1 MGTTALRQLLKNLC
15 SNSLWN
21 YGVFW
26 KLTHQTD
33 LILSWEDGYCH
44 QPKPRETV
52 DRATDNIYFGEA
64 NEISF
69 KKRATCIHEGG
80 SPIGLAV
87 ADMSHLQYTFGK
99 GVVGEVATTGNH
111 SWVLLDGLRTSESDS
126 NLVPDFPDEW
136 LLQFA
141 LGVKTILLVPV
152 LPHGVLQFGSLET
165 VPAHSKLNLNV
176 LHWFLVSESHC
187 ICVCECT
194 PRPSDCRSSY
204 IYLSCPFKQ
213 VDEDLAV
220 VAFMKDRFNDIHNL
234 MGKAVS
240 SNLNRGI
247 EAPYSWSQL
256 SGLMENTYESSTVG
270 INPLK
275 VETSENIGDNRQ
287 NDNLLSTLEQFVQFP
302 TIEDP
307 HFGIDPSVLK
317 NAAECEIGVPAFCST
332 GEANKVNQSTHTSL
346 LDMVEN
352 QIFGLSCQEEEL
364 FAFSQ
369 YGSYNS
375 GVFGESFGGFNSNTA
390 GSAAEQLFK
399 FNNATRHNSL
409 NNFFEF
415 PEASELHKALGTSF
429 QRQTNEQIWDLSI
442 SIDDTCSSSG
452 VQKDLISSINP
463 PWFSNGCDAENL
475 LEASVAK
482 DDTSSSIS
490 DGIKSCTTSSRQFSA
505 SYKQLKF
512 EEGGPVECEPM
523 IWSHISALPA
533 TRKTSSSF
541 TGMMNTVVDNE
552 QEEKGTKGH
561 TPTQPR
567 REQKLSGTNARRAK
581 PGNSPKLRP
590 RDRQLIQDRVKEL
603 RELVP
608 NGAKCSI
615 DGLLDRTIKHMTYLR
630 SMTNQAEKLKSY
642 AHQDQEAP
650 RCNNTNET
658 PSGSSNGTSRAFELG
673 NKLQISPIVVE
684 DLEHPGHMLI
694 EMLCDEHGLFLEI
707 AQAIR
712 RLELTVLKGVME
724 TRSNN
729 LWAHFVV
736 EAPRGFHR
744 MDVFWPLLHLLQR
757 RRSSL
762 SSKI

>member
-1 MGTTALRQLLKNLC
+1 MGTTALRQLLKTLC
-15 SNSLWN
+15 SNSLWT

-26 KLTHQTD
+26 KLKHQTD

-52 DRATDNIYFGEA
+52 DRATDSIYFGEA

-69 KKRATCIHEGG
+69 KKCATGMHEGG
-80 SPIGLAV
+80 SAGYPIGLAV
-87 ADMSHLQYTFGK
+87 ADMSHLHYTFGK
-99 GVVGEVATTGNH
+99 GVVGEVASTGNH
-111 SWVLLDGLRTSESDS
+111 SWVLLDGLRTSVSDS
-126 NLVPDFPDEW
+126 NLVSDCPDEW

-165 VPAHSKLNLNV
+165 V
-176 LHWFLVSESHC
+176 
-187 ICVCECT
+187 
-194 PRPSDCRSSY
+194 
-204 IYLSCPFKQ
+204 
-213 VDEDLAV
+213 DEDLAV

-234 MGKAVS
+234 MGKAVP

-247 EAPYSWSQL
+247 QAPYSWSLL

-275 VETSENIGDNRQ
+275 VETSEDIGNNRR
-287 NDNLLSTLEQFVQFP
+287 NDNLLSTLEQFMQFP

-317 NAAECEIGVPAFCST
+317 NAGECEIGVPAFCST
-332 GEANKVNQSTHTSL
+332 GEANTVNQSTHTSV

-369 YGSYNS
+369 NGGYNF

-399 FNNATRHNSL
+399 FNNDTRHNSV

-415 PEASELHKALGTSF
+415 PETSELHKALGTSF
-429 QRQTNEQIWDLSI
+429 QRQTNEQLWDLSI

-512 EEGGPVECEPM
+512 EEGGPMECEPM
-523 IWSHISALPA
+523 IWSHTSALPA

-541 TGMMNTVVDNE
+541 TGMMNTVVDDE

-561 TPTQPR
+561 TPTQPK

-615 DGLLDRTIKHMTYLR
+615 DGLLDRTIKHMMYLR

-650 RCNNTNET
+650 HCNNTNET

-673 NKLQISPIVVE
+673 NELQISPIVVE

-757 RRSSL
+757 RRGSL

>member
-26 KLTHQTD
+26 KLKHQTD

-52 DRATDNIYFGEA
+52 DRATDSIYFGEA

-69 KKRATCIHEGG
+69 KKCATGIHEGG
-80 SPIGLAV
+80 SAGYPIGLAV

-99 GVVGEVATTGNH
+99 GVVGQVASTGNH
-111 SWVLLDGLRTSESDS
+111 SWVLLDGLRTSVSDS
-126 NLVPDFPDEW
+126 NLVSDCPDEW

-176 LHWFLVSESHC
+176 LHWLF
-187 ICVCECT
+187 
-194 PRPSDCRSSY
+194 
-204 IYLSCPFKQ
+204 Q

-247 EAPYSWSQL
+247 QAPYSWSLL

-275 VETSENIGDNRQ
+275 VETSEDIGNNRR

-317 NAAECEIGVPAFCST
+317 NAGECEIGVPAFCST
-332 GEANKVNQSTHTSL
+332 GEANTVNQSTHTSV

-369 YGSYNS
+369 NGGYNF

-399 FNNATRHNSL
+399 FNNDTRHNSV

-415 PEASELHKALGTSF
+415 PETSELHKALGTSF
-429 QRQTNEQIWDLSI
+429 QRQTNEQLWDLSI

-512 EEGGPVECEPM
+512 EEGGPMECEPM
-523 IWSHISALPA
+523 IWSHTSALPA

-561 TPTQPR
+561 TPTQPK

-615 DGLLDRTIKHMTYLR
+615 DGLLDRTIKHMMYLR
-630 SMTNQAEKLKSY
+630 SMSNQAEKLKSY

-673 NKLQISPIVVE
+673 NELQISPIVVE

-757 RRSSL
+757 RRGSL